1 MDHNGGVGSKK
12 SKKKILPN
20 NNGPNNFTEDLE
32 TIPIFHPHCHTH
44 SGNTSWPVN
53 LAVLRF
59 LVSYEDENEYGNDNG
74 NEIED

>member
-44 SGNTSWPVN
+44 SGNASRPAADFMPTCCV
-53 LAVLRF
+53 LA
-59 LVSYEDENEYGNDNG
+59 G
-74 NEIED
+74 